1 MNKKFRVLKSFIAI
15 SAIGVL
21 VWSALAFS
29 SGGPQQFDEI
39 TVHRINIVEPDGT
52 VKMVITNADKFPAG
66 LTKVNGRNLTKDRK
80 KRSGMLYFN
89 EDGIECG
96 GFIYDGKKNA
106 DGHSAGMSLTYD
118 QYDGDQVMQLLT
130 TDEKNAGRRIVSGGL
145 VFNDRPVNESMQ
157 EVSKINAELAE
168 LGKTDQVAAQKKYEA
183 YKGQGLVGA
192 TPRIMLGKSRSENNG
207 LFLFDS
213 NGNPRAMF
221 YVDKN
226 NNAKLDFFD
235 EKGKTVFSLPNK

>member
-1 MNKKFRVLKSFIAI
+1 MKELIILRSIAVA
-15 SAIGVL
+15 SVAGVML
-21 VWSALAFS
+21 LSNLAFKNN
-29 SGGPQQFDEI
+29 GPQHFDEI

-52 VKMVITNADKFPAG
+52 VKMVITNADKFPNDQV
-66 LTKVNGRNLTKDRK
+66 LVNGRSLTKDRK

-96 GFIYDGKKNA
+96 GFIYDGKKKA

-130 TDEKNAGRRIVSGGL
+130 TDEKKDGNRFVSGSL
-145 VFNDRPVNESMQ
+145 VFNQRPVNESMPRVEQ
-157 EVSKINAELAE
+157 IYAELAQ
-168 LGKTDQVAAQKKYEA
+168 LGKTNETAAQKKYED
-183 YKGQGLVGA
+183 YKSQGLVGA

-207 LFLFDS
+207 LFLFD
-213 NGNPRAMF
+213 NKGVPRAMF

-226 NNAKLDFFD
+226 NEAKLDFLD
-235 EKGKTVFSLPNK
+235 ENGKAVLSLPNK